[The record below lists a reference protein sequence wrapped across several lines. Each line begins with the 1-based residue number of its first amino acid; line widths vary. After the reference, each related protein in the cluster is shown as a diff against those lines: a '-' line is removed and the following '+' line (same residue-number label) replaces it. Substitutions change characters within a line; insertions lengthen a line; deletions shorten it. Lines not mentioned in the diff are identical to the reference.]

1 MKSILC
7 FLLALLLFLP
17 CTGIV
22 PAVAEDAAA
31 AAQEENTVATE
42 DELLPPDD
50 EQTLSETPL
59 ISNPLPIDFSGGYAP
74 DPEGYDGDFYYEDPT
89 IRVSI
94 TYQETKEYMEGY
106 RGRNMGYWVVDI
118 QIGDASQ
125 LRTAAAE
132 SFTTETTLPA
142 SDIADRVNAV
152 IAINGDYFA
161 RHNEG
166 FAIRQ
171 GTLIRDKLKGNRD
184 VLLIDEDGN
193 FHVSHLPEKGELSD
207 TVDGKKV
214 INAFYFGPILVENGE
229 IPEKL
234 PNFTFLS
241 PKKYYARL
249 ALCQVDELHYK
260 IIATTMEQD
269 YTLGIRL
276 NDFAKLCQCE
286 GAKIAYN
293 LDGGLSTTVYF
304 NNKRINEQQRVNFR
318 SIPDI
323 VYFASAW
330 NGEE

>member
-1 MKSILC
+1 MKSILS
-7 FLLALLLFLP
+7 FMLALLLLLP
-17 CTGIV
+17 CTGIDTSF
-22 PAVAEDAAA
+22 AEQDAAA
-31 AAQEENTVATE
+31 GSESEIVSDGTSAPEAP
-42 DELLPPDD
+42 LL
-50 EQTLSETPL
+50 SR
-59 ISNPLPIDFSGGYAP
+59 PLPIDFSGGFVP
-74 DPEGYDGDFYYEDPT
+74 DANGYKDGVIYEDPT

-94 TYQETKEYMEGY
+94 TYQETKEYLKGY
-106 RGRNMGYWVVDI
+106 KGRNMGYWVVDI
-118 QIGDASQ
+118 KIGDASQ

-184 VLLIDEDGN
+184 VLLIDEDGD
-193 FHVSHLPEKGELSD
+193 FHAVHLPKKGTLSD

-229 IPEKL
+229 VPQKL
-234 PNFTFLS
+234 PNFTFLK
-241 PKKYYARL
+241 PDNYYARL
-249 ALCQVDELHYK
+249 AICQVDTLHYK

-276 NDFAKLCQCE
+276 KDFATLCQRE

-293 LDGGLSTTVYF
+293 LDGGLSTTLYF
-304 NNKRINEQQRVNFR
+304 NNQRVNEQKRVNFR